1 MRAFPLFP
9 IAATLAALL
18 VLTGCDSATPDAHP
32 QAPGSATPVATDDTG
47 HEGTDHDDMDQPLED
62 VPPATAPPGSVMP
75 GPHAD
80 TLARWDG
87 IGDAQFGMDGEQ
99 VKLAWPGELD
109 GFPGEG
115 SNCYHLSPAGDGD
128 LARVAMMFEDGPFVR
143 YSVVND
149 DLAAPG
155 GGKRGMTVEQI
166 EALYPGRIE
175 QTAHKYVMG
184 GHYLRIPQEGG
195 QHVLLFETDADGIV
209 TGWRVGLPPQV
220 DYVEGCS

>member
-9 IAATLAALL
+9 IAVTLSVLL
-18 VLTGCDSATPDAHP
+18 TLSGCDSATPDAHP
-32 QAPGSATPVATDDTG
+32 QAPGSATPVASDDIHAG
-47 HEGTDHDDMDQPLED
+47 MDQPLED

-75 GPHAD
+75 GAD
-80 TLARWDG
+80 ADGLAHWDG

-99 VKLAWPGELD
+99 VKLVWQGELD

-128 LARVAMMFEDGPFVR
+128 LAGVAMMFEDGPFVR

-149 DLAAPG
+149 ELAAPG

-166 EALYPGRIE
+166 ETLYPGRIRE
-175 QTAHKYVMG
+175 SAHKYVMG
-184 GHYLRIPQEGG
+184 GHYLRIAQEGG
-195 QHVLLFETDADGIV
+195 EHVLLFETDADGIV
-209 TGWRVGLPPQV
+209 TEWRAGLPPQV